1 MTVFK
6 RTLAT
11 VMTVIM
17 ILTCVPFASLSQ
29 VDWGVFSAGALSPVT
44 IEETSYGVLDVDV
57 KATKITLPE
66 EYYTIV
72 SHEKDYWFDSSEE
85 GYIIA
90 KEKGVDAYCL
100 VGSKGIAKRFLCD
113 EVPRVYAL
121 TKYSD
126 AFPYALFTVYNPETE
141 KYDVYNASSGEY
153 MDHGLDEQP
162 STFTSMSYE
171 NQRYDY
177 FKSLIRVKKDS
188 KYGVMDNKGKII
200 YRPIYDGIAHYKN
213 CLVGTVRGVYDGYG
227 YTLLSKDGKS
237 SQNTVY
243 DDITIYD
250 DIVFAISDESGL
262 FAAISV
268 DTLNTITDF
277 KYEDHGN
284 YDGWMDCVEYNGKY
298 YIVGNY
304 YEVYSDYMTDSMVDI
319 ICSDGTIRNLCY
331 EHQADECSAELTHG
345 MLKVSYGSENTPW
358 HYYLATPDGKNVT
371 YYTYTDADL
380 NTYSYAEGYYKGLR
394 LSNEYDTSLNR
405 YIYRLYDK
413 SNSVVAEDVDEDS
426 LREIGRYLLFSTYL
440 NGEGSDHIYDC
451 ATREFVFSGV
461 TIHNFENYN
470 PSSVF
475 SISESEDSGKFGLF
489 NCDTGEFSGYVFDGD
504 YASVSDILSNGKRTV
519 LVLYRTVGSQQEDY
533 VLINDKFDII
543 YKSEDPGNFECD
555 VFGSS
560 IIICEKYIYDYD
572 GKKLAEID
580 IASFKNYNAEDGTAV
595 VNYDNDYCMV
605 NEKGEYIF
613 DEAYKYVTDTINGLS
628 YIYTEGYDGN
638 SAVIDKRG
646 YALIYGNFDD
656 DGIRST
662 ICDSG
667 LISFKKGNSVYIYDL
682 TKAIGDFAPTDS
694 SVVTEDDLFGK
705 YNAYL
710 NNGFYNSMGKIVEG
724 EILDVL
730 RGYGL
735 TEKAVAFVKSALDGQ
750 LGFFVGKLWDMLPF
764 NSANEE
770 KMQQELALECLQ
782 HLDSSAI
789 SEVVSSISDAKDIV
803 SKINST
809 KKAVYDLSTTR
820 QKAEFVRIW
829 KSDLLKE
836 NQLYDAL
843 EVIEKNQ
850 KKIKGFLSATG
861 KALNVVEFAIS
872 YFTLYTIQ
880 VGVVERLMTLI
891 EKNTDLYLGLER
903 INKQQKSPANLA
915 GVFLKE
921 MLTDEG
927 LKLVSDLATDG
938 IAEALTGKYASL
950 VTIVIEV
957 VCKMVSSAIDSP
969 TLEDIDKA
977 TMSLANIIT
986 LKNTVRYM
994 QEGIKSC
1001 YEHKVEG
1008 YLEGA
1013 KTNYKVVYSA
1023 YINSLLA
1030 GVKYALKLA
1039 KNDAQEKTIQ
1049 RHLNEYEGR
1058 FIYRSYIKNCLI
1070 NARAQW
1076 EYTVEANK
1084 AVINKL
1090 KLEYP
1095 MGEGRIHIDDL
1106 YETYDDD
1113 IIYTPAGSSVRYTI
1127 DIPSQVDGYEVS
1139 GVSSGTIN
1147 SDSKITGISFSDS
1160 VTSIS
1165 SGAFDGCDN
1174 LGTVFLGNSIS
1185 SIGEEAFRDCS
1196 SLSYVSLPDSVEN
1209 VSDNSFTGA
1218 DSLTVESSDDSILG
1232 VFEENENIIAT
1243 KKDVEISG
1251 VEIIA
1256 APTQKTLGM
1265 QDVINASGLLL
1276 RVSYSDGTTADI
1288 EEGFFCSIIERTVG
1302 ENDVIVSYGGY
1313 SDTYKV
1319 TVTASECSY
1328 KITYIDGEGNEIRT
1342 AATGTALAGSKLTV
1356 SVPEIEGYTP
1366 VSTQR
1371 EETIGF
1377 ENIFTVEYQKNP
1389 PQSIEGAVVNISE
1402 YDISYPDK
1410 DLEITVKLDGKTL
1423 TRDVDYAVIY
1433 DFDAYYGEGY
1443 AIVRGIGEYQGT
1455 VSVEFGITE
1464 SFHDYGEYEFGYPA
1478 TCGRDETWISYC
1490 KNGCGSSKRKTIE
1503 GTKLPHTAPTYTNT
1517 IAATL
1522 TKNGKIETVCYGC
1535 YGVIKTTTVYY
1546 PKTIKLSAA
1555 KYTYDGKKKTPTVTV
1570 KNSKGTALKKDT
1582 DYTVTYSGGRK
1593 NTGKYSVTVTFKGK
1607 YSGTKTL
1614 YFNILPSKTS
1624 KITPTNSTSSIKA
1637 TWKKVT
1643 GADGY
1648 KVELLSS
1655 KNKVLKTAH
1664 TTKLS
1669 YTFKKLSKVTV
1680 YKIRVTAYKTI
1691 DKKKVYSSVST
1702 LLTTSTAPA
1711 KVTFSKLTA
1720 GSKSATAL
1728 WKKVIGASGYE
1739 VMYSASGKFKSP
1751 KTATVKKGSTV
1762 KTTVKNLKKG
1772 TTYYFK
1778 VRAYKTVDGKK
1789 VYGTWSTVKSVKVK

>member
-1 MTVFK
+1 MTVFQ

-29 VDWGVFSAGALSPVT
+29 VDWGVFSASALSPVT

-153 MDHGLDEQP
+153 MEHGLDESP
-162 STFTSMSYE
+162 VTFTSTCYDGE
-171 NQRYDY
+171 QYDY

-200 YRPIYDGIAHYKN
+200 YRPIYDGISHYKN

-237 SQNTVY
+237 SQEIIY
-243 DDITIYD
+243 DDITVYD

-277 KYEDHGN
+277 KYQDYAN
-284 YDGWMDCVEYNGKY
+284 YDGRMDCLEYNGKY
-298 YIVGNY
+298 YLVGEY
-304 YEVYSDYMTDSMVDI
+304 YEVYSDYTTDTMTDIV
-319 ICSDGTIRNLCY
+319 CSDGTIRNLCY
-331 EHQADECSAELTHG
+331 EHQSDYCTVSTRPGMFKVCYGTDDSAP
-345 MLKVSYGSENTPW
+345 N
-358 HYYLATPDGKNVT
+358 YYLSTPDGKNVT
-371 YYTYTDADL
+371 TVSSSATSVFY
-380 NTYSYAEGYYKGLR
+380 NAEGYYNGLR
-394 LSNEYDTSLNR
+394 LSYEYDTDLKKSL
-405 YIYRLYDK
+405 YRLYNK
-413 SNSVVAEDVDEDS
+413 SGSKVKDMVSTDS
-426 LREIGRYLLFSTYL
+426 IKQEGKYLLFSTYSA
-440 NGEGSDHIYDC
+440 NENNDYIYD
-451 ATREFVFSGV
+451 AAAGEFVFSGV
-461 TIHNFENYN
+461 SIPNLSNHNY
-470 PSSVF
+470 SSVF
-475 SISESEDSGKFGLF
+475 CVAEKDDSGKFGLF
-489 NCDTGEFSGYVFDGD
+489 NCDTGEFSGYIFDGSNA
-504 YASVSDILSNGKRTV
+504 YVSCEFLSGKRTAWWV
-519 LVLYRTVGSQQEDY
+519 SYSEGS
-533 VLINDKFDII
+533 VLINDKYKII
-543 YKSEDPGNFECD
+543 LSADTEEIDC
-555 VFGSS
+555 FGSS
-560 IIICEKYIYDYD
+560 LIVNEEYIYDYD
-572 GKKLAEID
+572 GKKLAEITT
-580 IASFKNYNAEDGTAV
+580 SSGSTPNLEDGTAV
-595 VNYDNDYCMV
+595 VSENNGYRMI
-605 NEKGEYIF
+605 NELGEYVF
-613 DEAYKYVTDTINGLS
+613 DESYRYVTSTVNGLS

-662 ICDSG
+662 ICESG

-682 TKAIGDFAPTDS
+682 TKAIGDFTPTDS

-927 LKLVSDLATDG
+927 LKLVSELATDG

-994 QEGIKSC
+994 QQGIKGC
-1001 YEHKVEG
+1001 YEHNVEG

-1147 SDSKITGISFSDS
+1147 NDGKITGVSFSDS

-1232 VFEENENIIAT
+1232 VFEENENISVT
-1243 KKDVEISG
+1243 KKDAEISG

-1256 APTQKTLGM
+1256 EPTQKTLGM
-1265 QDVINASGLLL
+1265 QDVINTSGLLL

-1328 KITYIDGEGNEIRT
+1328 KITYFDQEGNEIRP
-1342 AATGTALAGSKLTV
+1342 AATGTAIAGSKLTV
-1356 SVPEIEGYTP
+1356 SVPEIEDYTP

-1443 AIVRGIGEYQGT
+1443 AVVRGIGEYQGT

-1464 SFHDYGEYEFGYPA
+1464 SFHDYGEYEFGYSA
-1478 TCGRDETWISYC
+1478 TCGRDEIWISYC

-1535 YGVIKTTTVYY
+1535 YGVIKTTTIYY

-1555 KYTYDGKKKTPTVTV
+1555 KYTYDGKQKTPTVTV
-1570 KNSKGTALKKDT
+1570 ENSKGTALKKDT
-1582 DYTVTYSGGRK
+1582 DYTVTYSSGRK

-1624 KITPTNSTSSIKA
+1624 KITPANSTSSIKA

-1669 YTFKKLSKVTV
+1669 YTFNKLSKVTV

-1739 VMYSASGKFKSP
+1739 VMYSASGKFKNP

-1789 VYGTWSTVKSVKVK
+1789 VYGAWSTVKSVKVK